1 MKSSAWLAALALGM
15 AAVAVVEEL
24 RIAGLREQLA
34 VVKRDGPAPIAA
46 AGNQSAAAEPT
57 RPTRVIVPDRADRA
71 PTRTDRQP
79 DAADAADAADSPAES
94 MQKSLRKMAE
104 NPAGRAMMNQGVR
117 AMAGVWY
124 ASLIGDLGLNDT
136 ERDYFLDL
144 IGGGFSRQQELG
156 MKLMSAKDEAE
167 RTAIQQEIAAAEQAQ
182 KDSVKE
188 FLNDDEDYQRFV
200 SYQERL
206 PEYQQLDALRAV
218 MKDSNAPLT
227 PEQEAKVVDAMFTAR
242 TTTPDN
248 AQWQGGPQGL
258 AALNNE
264 DFEQRFE
271 EYWATA
277 SQHAATEVGKVL
289 DGPQLDA
296 FRRYQ
301 DQVKEMQLLGL
312 KMAAQMFRQQG
323 NESPPGNPPAPAP
336 PSTPPPAP
344 E

>member
-1 MKSSAWLAALALGM
+1 
-15 AAVAVVEEL
+15 
-24 RIAGLREQLA
+24 
-34 VVKRDGPAPIAA
+34 
-46 AGNQSAAAEPT
+46 
-57 RPTRVIVPDRADRA
+57 
-71 PTRTDRQP
+71 
-79 DAADAADAADSPAES
+79 

-124 ASLIGDLGLNDT
+124 AALIKDLGLNDS

-156 MKLMSAKDEAE
+156 MKLMGAKDDAE
-167 RTAIQQEIAAAEQAQ
+167 RAAIQQEITAAEQAQ
-182 KDSVKE
+182 KDAVKE
-188 FLNDDEDYQRFV
+188 FLNDDEDHQRFLA
-200 SYQERL
+200 YQERL

-218 MKDSNAPLT
+218 MKEADAPLT
-227 PEQEAKVVDAMFTAR
+227 AEQEAKVVDAMFTAR
-242 TTTPDN
+242 TTTPNN

-258 AALNNE
+258 AALAGE
-264 DFEQRFE
+264 DVEQRFE
-271 EYWATA
+271 EYWTTA
-277 SQHAATEVGKVL
+277 SQHTAAEVDKVL

-312 KMAAQMFRQQG
+312 KMASQMFRQQG
-323 NESPPGNPPAPAP
+323 NGSPPANPPAPAP
-336 PSTPPPAP
+336 P